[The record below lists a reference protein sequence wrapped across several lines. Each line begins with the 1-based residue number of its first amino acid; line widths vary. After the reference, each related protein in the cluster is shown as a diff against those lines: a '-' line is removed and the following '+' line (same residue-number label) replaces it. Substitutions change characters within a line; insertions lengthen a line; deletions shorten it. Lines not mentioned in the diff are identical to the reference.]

1 MSERVFRTV
10 AAIIAFAIE
19 REKEAAEAYGR
30 MAGLAKTPG
39 LRELLVFLRGEEE
52 GHRRLLEGLT
62 ADRIDRFAPARVP
75 DLVITDYLV
84 EETLGRDMSLQDL
97 LVFAAQKE
105 KKAVDLYTALARL
118 ASSSD
123 QARLFEFLAGQE
135 RTHKLKLEAEYE
147 KRVLP
152 EN

>member
-1 MSERVFRTV
+1 MSERTFRTV
-10 AAIIAFAIE
+10 AEIIEFAIA

-30 MAGLAKTPG
+30 MADGAVAPG
-39 LRELLVFLRGEEE
+39 LRELLLFLRGEEE
-52 GHRRLLEGLT
+52 SHQRLLEGLT
-62 ADRIDRFAPARVP
+62 ADQIGRFTPALVP

-105 KKAVDLYTALARL
+105 KRAVDLYTMLARM
-118 ASSSD
+118 ASASG

-135 RTHKLKLEAEYE
+135 RAHKLKLEAAYE
-147 KRVLP
+147 KHVMP